1 MGRILTIFEKED
13 SNAKGK
19 MADIVL
25 VNLAFEDCNMIGLL
39 VMQGSMPQ
47 RNCSDDDNLQLYSTT
62 WDHAFTG
69 FGKETLALRGVLAVA
84 PTLLNGPPLH
94 LYLEETEI
102 FDKCGTSFIRAQ
114 APKRTLPF

>member
-47 RNCSDDDNLQLYSTT
+47 RNFSDDDNLQLYSTT

-69 FGKETLALRGVLAVA
+69 FGKETLALRGVL
-84 PTLLNGPPLH
+84 LNGPPLH

-114 APKRTLPF
+114 TPKRTLPF